1 MEKEGAMPDVVV
13 WQPPAQDRSKTEDA
27 QLARAVE
34 VLLDSLA
41 TDPRTGT
48 W

>member
-1 MEKEGAMPDVVV
+1 MPDVVV
-13 WQPPAQDRSKTEDA
+13 WQPPEQDRSKTDDS

-34 VLLDSLA
+34 VLLDGLA
-41 TDPRTGT
+41 TDSRTGT